1 MVLRW
6 EFRMTARHSIK
17 AVARKTGI
25 SPYLLRAWE
34 RRYKAVDPER
44 TPTNRRLYSDEDI
57 ERLTLLYKATLKGES
72 IGQVAGLP
80 TAELRELVGENSST
94 ETGIMDGSGD
104 LGMSERETL
113 ERILKLTAS
122 LDRDGLYRALLGAE
136 TRFSKHALLNDIV
149 IPFLQRT
156 GDGWQD
162 GSLRVVHE
170 HLASAV
176 IRSFLGE
183 LLISYKPPDSAPSII
198 TTTLRGQHHEF
209 GAVISALTALSE
221 GWRGTYLGPDL
232 PADDIAHAAVQHGAR
247 AIALSLV
254 YPSDDPHVK
263 VELKKLRRLAG
274 DEIGILAG
282 GRSVESYV
290 ASLDDIDA
298 VVVRSMVEFRD
309 ALRNIRNAD

>member
-1 MVLRW
+1 MK
-6 EFRMTARHSIK
+6 ARHSIK

-34 RRYKAVDPER
+34 RRYKAVNPDR
-44 TPTNRRLYSDEDI
+44 TSTNRRLYSDEDI
-57 ERLTLLYKATLKGES
+57 ERLSLLYRATLNGES

-80 TAELRELVGENSST
+80 TAKLRE
-94 ETGIMDGSGD
+94 IIGD
-104 LGMSERETL
+104 APAAEMGKIDESPDVTLSERETL
-113 ERILKLTAS
+113 DRILEFTAS
-122 LDRDGLYRALLGAE
+122 LDRNGLYRALLGAE
-136 TRFSKHALLNDIV
+136 TRFSKNVLINDIV

-156 GDGWQD
+156 GDKWQD

-183 LLISYKPPDSAPSII
+183 LLISYKPSESAPSLVS
-198 TTTLRGQHHEF
+198 TTLRGQHHEF
-209 GAVISALTALSE
+209 GAIISALTALFE
-221 GWRGTYLGPDL
+221 GWKGTYLGPDL
-232 PADDIAHAAVQHGAR
+232 PADEIAHAAIRHRAS

-263 VELKKLRRLAG
+263 VELKKLRRLSG
-274 DEIGILAG
+274 DDITILAG

-290 ASLDDIDA
+290 APLAEVGA
-298 VVVRSMVEFRD
+298 VVVKSMVEFRD
-309 ALRNIRNAD
+309 ALRDIRDAV